1 MKYVGVFSGKIY
13 SEEEKKK
20 MKECGIPINDE
31 TAQSDTLVNYL
42 YETNNKRCTGCGG
55 CPMSREAAGI
65 KYSPYAEIS
74 GMNIELV
81 LHNIISASRMAG
93 GMEVNGQI
101 NTSNVDNDIEFT
113 NFVVSEFVD
122 WYNDRTICFNEYFAK
137 RVIEKYGK
145 NEE

>member
-13 SEEEKKK
+13 SEEEK
-20 MKECGIPINDE
+20 MKECGILINDE

-42 YETNNKRCTGCGG
+42 YETNNKRCTGCSG
-55 CPMSREAAGI
+55 CPMSCEAAGI

-122 WYNDRTICFNEYFAK
+122 WYNDRTICFDEYFAK